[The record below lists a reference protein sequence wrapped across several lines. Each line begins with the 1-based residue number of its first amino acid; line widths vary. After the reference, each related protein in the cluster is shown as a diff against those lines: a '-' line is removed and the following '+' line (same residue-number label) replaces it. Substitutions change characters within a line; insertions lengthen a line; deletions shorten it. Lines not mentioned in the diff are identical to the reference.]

1 MTSIVGLRGE
11 QINDAGTNENVVEL
25 AREILAQ
32 VERGEIVGLAVV
44 ALRPNDEIGTLV
56 AHRNKRHLLLAG
68 MVYLQHDMSS
78 E

>member
-1 MTSIVGLRGE
+1 MTRIVGLRGE
-11 QINDAGTNENVVEL
+11 KINDAGTDQGVVEL
-25 AREILAQ
+25 AREILQQA
-32 VERGEIVGLAVV
+32 ERGEIVGLAVV

-68 MVYLQHDMSS
+68 TVYLQHDMSS